1 MQGRPEGR
9 PHLLMNPE
17 RVIVGL
23 GNPGQKYAR
32 TRHNAGFMAA
42 DALARERG
50 VREWRR
56 ECESLVCSTEIAG
69 TQVAIA
75 KPLTYMNLSGHA
87 VELLLAHYSLSP
99 RELVV
104 VLDDLNLPFGGIR
117 IRERGS
123 AGGHHGLES
132 ILRSLATDEVPRIRL
147 GIGEENAPADKAE
160 FVLAEFPP
168 DRDQILDGMI
178 SRAARAV
185 EMMIA
190 DGIEKTMSV
199 FNAQEKEKQL

>member
-1 MQGRPEGR
+1 M
-9 PHLLMNPE
+9 
-17 RVIVGL
+17 
-23 GNPGQKYAR
+23 GNPGEQYAR
-32 TRHNAGFMAA
+32 TRHNAGFMVA

-50 VREWRR
+50 AQEWRR
-56 ECESLVCSTEIAG
+56 ECESLACCTQIAG

-87 VELLLAHYSLSP
+87 VNLLLMRYSLSP
-99 RELVV
+99 CELVV

-117 IRERGS
+117 VRERGS
-123 AGGHHGLES
+123 SGGHLGLES
-132 ILRSLATDEVPRIRL
+132 ILRVLGTDEVPRVRL
-147 GIGEENAPADKAE
+147 GIGEGNTPADKAE
-160 FVLAEFPP
+160 FVLSEFRPEHE
-168 DRDQILDGMI
+168 RDLDHMI
-178 SRAARAV
+178 ARAARAV

>member
-1 MQGRPEGR
+1 M
-9 PHLLMNPE
+9 
-17 RVIVGL
+17 GL

-32 TRHNAGFMAA
+32 TRHNAGFMVA

-50 VREWRR
+50 VQEWRR
-56 ECESLVCSTEIAG
+56 RCESLVCSLEISG
-69 TQVAIA
+69 RHVAIA

-87 VELLLAHYSLSP
+87 VELLLAHFGLGS

-117 IRERGS
+117 VRERGS

-132 ILRSLATDEVPRIRL
+132 ILRCLATDEVPRIRL
-147 GIGEENAPADKAE
+147 GIGEENTPADKAE

-168 DRDQILDGMI
+168 DRDQILGDMI
-178 SRAARAV
+178 IRAARAV

-190 DGIEKTMSV
+190 DGIEKTMSL